1 MTEWWQDFFDEDYL
15 KVYRKRD
22 AHMTDTDVAF
32 ARKVLKLRKGQRIL
46 DICSGYGRH
55 SIRFALA
62 GLKVTGIDQS
72 RLFLDRSRRAAQR
85 QKVTVEWILG
95 DVRTMEF
102 PPVFDAAVNLFTSI
116 GYFDSDEENYQI
128 VARGVQALKPGGRF
142 LLDTINRDR
151 IMSNPQRQRWAPVGR
166 GVELE
171 RTTYD
176 WERGRLNSRRVLM
189 MPNGKKRETMISLR
203 LYTVSELRAMYERA
217 RLEIVGLYGS
227 TAGIPFTQDAP
238 RIALVGRK
246 PGGSARRTRRR

>member
-1 MTEWWQDFFDEDYL
+1 MSEWWQEFFDEDYL

-22 AHMTDTDVAF
+22 AKMTDTDVAF

-62 GLKVTGIDQS
+62 GLTVTGFDQS
-72 RLFLDRSRRAAQR
+72 RLFLDRARRAAGR
-85 QKVTVEWILG
+85 QKVTVEWVQG
-95 DVRTMEF
+95 DVRTMAF
-102 PPVFDAAVNLFTSI
+102 PPIFDAAVNMFTSI
-116 GYFDSDEENYQI
+116 GYFVSDEENYQI
-128 VARGVQALKPGGRF
+128 IARGTQALRPGGR
-142 LLDTINRDR
+142 LLVDTINRDR

-171 RTTYD
+171 RTSYD

-189 MPNGKKRETMISLR
+189 MPDGRKRETMISLR
-203 LYTVSELRAMYERA
+203 LYTVSEMRAMYERA
-217 RLEIVGLYGS
+217 GLEIVGLYGS

-246 PGGSARRTRRR
+246 PGGHSARRRR